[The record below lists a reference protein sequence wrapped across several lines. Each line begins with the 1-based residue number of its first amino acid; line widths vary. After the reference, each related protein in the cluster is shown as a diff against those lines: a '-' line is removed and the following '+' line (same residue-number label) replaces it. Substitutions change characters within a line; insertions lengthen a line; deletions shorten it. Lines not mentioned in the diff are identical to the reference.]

1 MVNCCSVFVAGL
13 ATVLAFVHSPIRGQP
28 PAAPRDVVAIIDR
41 GGCGNCNVIPGV
53 PGADGEVGPDLS
65 MLGKVAG
72 TRKPKTTAKEYV
84 RESILDPDAFVA
96 PGGFEKGVLPKKFG
110 KTLSQDD
117 LNKLVDYLA
126 TLGVEASKGKDEP
139 RPKLILTRPAEAVT
153 KAFAP
158 SPVEGVTDEQI
169 VLGKGGVGPDKD
181 VVAFNGLCPHMGWG
195 HPGEE
200 VLRRSGHRR
209 PCPGHWTTF
218 DLTRHGTVVSGHAT
232 HGDDVIAVEF
242 EKHLGQPLIFGF
254 YDNKTDTK
262 A

>member
-72 TRKPKTTAKEYV
+72 TRKPETTAKEYA

-110 KTLSQDD
+110 KTLSGDD
-117 LNKLVDYLA
+117 LNALVDYLA
-126 TLGVEASKGKDEP
+126 ALGVEAPKGKDEP
-139 RPKLILTRPAEAVT
+139 RPKLVLTRPAEAVT

-169 VLGKGGVGPDKD
+169 VLGQGRRRPGQGRGGVQRPLP
-181 VVAFNGLCPHMGWG
+181 AHGLGTSR
-195 HPGEE
+195 
-200 VLRRSGHRR
+200 RRSSSPIRASPGRVRATGRR
-209 PCPGHWTTF
+209 ST
-218 DLTRHGTVVSGHAT
+218 
-232 HGDDVIAVEF
+232 
-242 EKHLGQPLIFGF
+242 
-254 YDNKTDTK
+254 
-262 A
+262 